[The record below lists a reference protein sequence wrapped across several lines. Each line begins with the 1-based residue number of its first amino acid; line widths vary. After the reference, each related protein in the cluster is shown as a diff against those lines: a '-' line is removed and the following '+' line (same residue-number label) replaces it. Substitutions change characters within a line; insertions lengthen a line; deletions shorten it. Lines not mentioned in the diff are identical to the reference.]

1 MTALERYNEL
11 PKDVQFLIDDY
22 MTWFDSAE
30 DCLET
35 LISIAPNK
43 ESSIRALLE
52 AYGNCQHQYLTIKEK
67 LEGIGISDS
76 TAYQM
81 GMACFL
87 AK

>member
-22 MTWFDSAE
+22 VTWFDSAE

-43 ESSIRALLE
+43 ECSIRALLE
-52 AYGNCQHQYLTIKEK
+52 AYGNYQHQHLTIKEK
-67 LEGIGISDS
+67 LESMGISDAA
-76 TAYQM
+76 AYQM
-81 GMACFL
+81 GVAQL
-87 AK
+87 IK

>member
-22 MTWFDSAE
+22 VTWFDSAE

-43 ESSIRALLE
+43 ECSIRALLE
-52 AYGNCQHQYLTIKEK
+52 AYGNYQHQHLTIKEK
-67 LEGIGISDS
+67 LESMGISDAA
-76 TAYQM
+76 AYQR
-81 GMACFL
+81 GVAQL
-87 AK
+87 IK